1 MFCGGFGRLGIINL
15 LILTKHSDFSH
26 HLVNMF
32 IDFSQK
38 VINTLRV
45 NFICGPVGEED
56 ILQGLEIVVIADCV
70 FDLIERSQIGHP
82 AHQLVPAQTISLKT
96 KFDLLIYYSLTR

>member
-15 LILTKHSDFSH
+15 LILTKSTDFSH

-32 IDFSQK
+32 IDFSQT
-38 VINTLRV
+38 VINTLWV
-45 NFICGPVGEED
+45 DFSCWPVGEEEM
-56 ILQGLEIVVIADCV
+56 LQGLETVVIADCV

-82 AHQLVPAQTISLKT
+82 AHQLVPAQKVALKT
-96 KFDLLIYYSLTR
+96 KFYIS

>member
-1 MFCGGFGRLGIINL
+1 MINL
-15 LILTKHSDFSH
+15 LILTGSSDFCH
-26 HLVNMF
+26 HLVSMF

-45 NFICGPVGEED
+45 DFSCWPVGEEE
-56 ILQGLEIVVIADCV
+56 ILQGLETVVIADCV

-82 AHQLVPAQTISLKT
+82 AHQLVPAQKVALKT
-96 KFDLLIYYSLTR
+96 TIDNRY